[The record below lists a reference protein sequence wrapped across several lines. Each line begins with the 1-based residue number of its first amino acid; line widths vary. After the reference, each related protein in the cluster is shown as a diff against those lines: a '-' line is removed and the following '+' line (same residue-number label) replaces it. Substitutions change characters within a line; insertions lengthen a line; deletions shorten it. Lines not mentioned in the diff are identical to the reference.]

1 MLANS
6 CSTSYT
12 RTLQPAVRTSYTG
25 TSSAAAA
32 AAGGIKR
39 VQQQRLCW
47 LHATKGSEGS
57 SPQQSATATQED
69 EEARIEA
76 LEASLSKAKSKSSPR
91 RQIPIRN
98 MTPKQDLSS
107 SNQAEWKEGQLFPVG
122 WEEMPLSQKLSEL
135 YLGRRGVLFWA
146 NQLAWISVWVLGGAW
161 ILFRVVGPALGLYKL
176 QGDLMM
182 PPM

>member
-1 MLANS
+1 
-6 CSTSYT
+6 
-12 RTLQPAVRTSYTG
+12 
-25 TSSAAAA
+25 
-32 AAGGIKR
+32 
-39 VQQQRLCW
+39 
-47 LHATKGSEGS
+47 
-57 SPQQSATATQED
+57 
-69 EEARIEA
+69 
-76 LEASLSKAKSKSSPR
+76 
-91 RQIPIRN
+91 

-161 ILFRVVGPALGLYKL
+161 ILLRVVGPALGLYKL

>member
-12 RTLQPAVRTSYTG
+12 LNPRPAVRSSFTG
-25 TSSAAAA
+25 TSAAAA
-32 AAGGIKR
+32 VAGIRRG
-39 VQQQRLCW
+39 QQQRLCW

-57 SPQQSATATQED
+57 SPQQSITATQED

-122 WEEMPLSQKLSEL
+122 WEEMPLSEKLSEL

-146 NQLAWISVWVLGGAW
+146 NKLAWVSVWVLGGAW
-161 ILFRVVGPALGLYKL
+161 IMFRVVGPALGLYKL